1 MIIYYP
7 TYYLVP
13 VVPVISLDEDEY
25 IIDNDDAYR
34 VRESYEYGVS
44 YKSERKEVHNTYR
57 NIEEDIFEEIDEE
70 YVNEST
76 Q

>member
-13 VVPVISLDEDEY
+13 VAPVISLDEDEY
-25 IIDNDDAYR
+25 NIDNDDAYR
-34 VRESYEYGVS
+34 VRESDKYGVS

-57 NIEEDIFEEIDEE
+57 NIEEDIFEKMDEE